1 MAQQLNLFSKIVSLG
16 LAIGLSLAGQ
26 SGSTEELKAIQ
37 KRGYLIVA
45 VKDNLAPLAF
55 KDPAGQLQ
63 GFEIELAQRL
73 AQELLGQDSVVR
85 LQAVSNQ
92 QRLPVVMDDQVDLTI
107 ARVTATASR
116 TRLVSFSL
124 PYYMDGTAFVVKD
137 PKLQRLSDLSRQKI
151 AVLNGSSTIATVQY
165 FLPNADLIG
174 VNSYAEGHSVLEAGK
189 AIAFAADVSLLSG
202 WVREYP
208 QYRLLPSL
216 LSAEPLCVVMPK
228 GVQYDDLRRQV
239 NTAIARLYAEGWLQK
254 RAIYWGLPWANLEEK
269 TQRPPSA
276 SVPFP

>member
-1 MAQQLNLFSKIVSLG
+1 MAQQLKIFSKIVSLG

-26 SGSTEELKAIQ
+26 SGSAEELKAIQ

-55 KDPAGQLQ
+55 KDSAGQLQ

-73 AQELLGQDSVVR
+73 AQELLGQATALR
-85 LQAVSNQ
+85 LQPVTNQ
-92 QRLPVVMDDQVDLTI
+92 QRLPVVLDEKVDLTI
-107 ARVTATASR
+107 ARVTATSSR
-116 TRLVSFSL
+116 ARLVSFSL
-124 PYYMDGTAFVVKD
+124 PYYMDGTAFVVKNA
-137 PKLQRLSDLSRQKI
+137 KLQRLSDLSRQKI
-151 AVLNGSSTIATVQY
+151 AVLNGSSTIATVRY
-165 FLPNADLIG
+165 LLPNSNLVG
-174 VNSYAEGHSVLEAGK
+174 VNSYAEGQAFLETGK
-189 AIAFAADVSLLSG
+189 AIAFAADVSVLSG

-208 QYRLLPSL
+208 HYRLLPSL

-239 NTAIARLYAEGWLQK
+239 NTAIARLHAEGWLRQ

-269 TQRPPSA
+269 TQRSSSA